1 MDDKD
6 RKIIEALR
14 ENSRTPFTEIAQKL
28 GVSESTIRNR
38 VQALENDGVIKKYTI
53 LVDPSKMGYNTVSI
67 VGLDVEPSMF
77 LEAAKSMAEIDE
89 VQYVATSTGDHMIM
103 SEIWTRDGRELSL
116 LISEK
121 IGKIKGVHRI
131 CPAIILEKLKEV

>member
-77 LEAAKSMAEIDE
+77 LEAAKSMAEIDK

-103 SEIWTRDGRELSL
+103 SEIWTRDGRELSV

>member
-1 MDDKD
+1 MDEKDK
-6 RKIIEALR
+6 KIIEALR
-14 ENSRTPFTEIAQKL
+14 ENSRTPFTEIAQRI

-77 LEAAKSMAEIDE
+77 LEAAKSMAEIDK

-103 SEIWTRDGRELSL
+103 SEIWTRDGKELSV

-131 CPAIILEKLKEV
+131 CPAIILEKMKEV